1 MEKKKIRVPLDLR
14 DKVIKSVTKKLNVKD
29 VYRLKDRFDGHFYLK
44 NQFKRIYS
52 SYFFQKELGI
62 KLLSDQKPL
71 FCKTEISFE
80 EKKYSI
86 VGTYSENKIKIPKK
100 TDIDGF
106 LVTKIVEHP
115 PSVQY
120 LGKISYDKAIELS
133 KNKLNLKSNNLVVSE
148 PLVVINSSE
157 LK

>member
-1 MEKKKIRVPLDLR
+1 M
-14 DKVIKSVTKKLNVKD
+14 
-29 VYRLKDRFDGHFYLK
+29 
-44 NQFKRIYS
+44 
-52 SYFFQKELGI
+52 
-62 KLLSDQKPL
+62 

-80 EKKYSI
+80 EKIYSI

-133 KNKLNLKSNNLVVSE
+133 KKKLNLKSNNLVVSE